1 MKIWTSN
8 FFSAAY
14 DSLLIL
20 IKLKR
25 IFLYPIFKT
34 AINLKT
40 NAKPRL
46 WILWIVLS
54 SFLKL
59 FLFHAS
65 QSWQI
70 SHLTTDRLTAYWLL
84 DDCLMTTWWLSIDY
98 LITAYWL
105 LDDCLMTSWWL
116 PADINFHSNGFFYYY
131 YTGMA
136 EGLKIWPPPRF
147 RLPPFLLQ

>member
-1 MKIWTSN
+1 MDENLNFQFFQCGLWQLINPHKIE
-8 FFSAAY
+8 AH
-14 DSLLIL
+14 
-20 IKLKR
+20 
-25 IFLYPIFKT
+25 IFIPKT
-34 AINLKT
+34 VINLKT

-46 WILWIVLS
+46 WILWVGLS

-65 QSWQI
+65 QSWKI

-116 PADINFHSNGFFYYY
+116 PADINFHSNGFFHYY

-136 EGLKIWPPPRF
+136 EVWKSGGGE
-147 RLPPFLLQ
+147 